1 MSNYTSGS
9 LNQLGDAL
17 ENADWTA
24 ADVTKL
30 RQSKE
35 LGKIKDFLYGKASIA
50 YPEHLIDTDAQ
61 PFVPSGMKLVSHVGY
76 GLWKWAPELI
86 QLFLSKEQERNYQEG
101 NKLRKVI
108 EALKGKII
116 LNANVLDY
124 LLAHPE
130 LIPESWKGKLV
141 FFWGTIFRDA
151 NGELCV
157 RCLRWSGSG
166 WYWFCCWLGSNFYS
180 GDPAALAS

>member
-1 MSNYTSGS
+1 MAFRRNGW
-9 LNQLGDAL
+9 N
-17 ENADWTA
+17 NAEIKTLSEGNIL
-24 ADVTKL
+24 ADVL
-30 RQSKE
+30 RV
-35 LGKIKDFLYGKASIA
+35 IKGQAEIKVI
-50 YPEHLIDTDAQ
+50 EHLIDTDAQ
-61 PFVPSGMKLVSHVGY
+61 PFIPGGMSVESHIGH

-86 QLFLSKEQERNYQEG
+86 QLFLSKEQKRNYQEG
-101 NKLRKVI
+101 NKLWKVI

-141 FFWGTIFRDA
+141 FFWGTIYRFA

-157 RCLRWSGSG
+157 RCLKWDGSRWG
-166 WYWFCCWLGSNFYS
+166 WYYCWLDDSFHFCY
-180 GDPAALAS
+180 PAALAS